1 MFGIEGDWE
10 AEKETVYDQLQ
21 DIDLVSDLII
31 APDPIH
37 ANPMRHST
45 SVPIAT
51 VSFSSNL
58 PSDLPNKSQV
68 HSLPQTFDHLPDFR
82 EHVEPSW
89 TVPTLQYS
97 SYGSSADA
105 EICFNGL
112 ESDLPVYSAVSPS
125 PEIEFSPFLQPYSVQ
140 QYFQSES
147 AVSRAESNASM
158 DSTHDDEYEPAIER
172 FHVLSTPSGDSVLT
186 IAHRQAS
193 RRTKRSSPGPGI
205 GKKSSRGRKG
215 PLRLDDRLKTSEMRK
230 VGACQA
236 CRDRKTKVNTIGF
249 LIGHCTY

>member
-37 ANPMRHST
+37 ANPMRHSM
-45 SVPIAT
+45 SVPIAP

-58 PSDLPNKSQV
+58 SSDLPNRSQV

-82 EHVEPSW
+82 EHVEQSW
-89 TVPTLQYS
+89 AVPALKYS

-105 EICFNGL
+105 EVYFNGL
-112 ESDLPVYSAVSPS
+112 ESDLSVYSAVSPS
-125 PEIEFSPFLQPYSVQ
+125 PEIGLSPFLHPYSVQ

-147 AVSRAESNASM
+147 TVSRAESNASV
-158 DSTHDDEYEPAIER
+158 DSAHDDEYEPAIER
-172 FHVLSTPSGDSVLT
+172 FNAPSIPSGGSALT
-186 IAHRQAS
+186 IAHRQPS

-215 PLRLDDRLKTSEMRK
+215 PLRLDDRLTTSEMRK

-249 LIGHCTY
+249 LFGHCTY